1 MLELT
6 CLFADDINATV
17 DIYGGVENL
26 TVGYPH
32 EIYCEVDTGQVVNSD
47 LVNIT
52 WIGPDNNTVVNDS
65 RIIVTTTNSI
75 GNNHTSTLQFLN
87 LIEDDKGLYTCL
99 VAIPGNTISVSEEL
113 SVSSKLLFVILVTI
127 AFCDGTYNNSL
138 IEL

>member
-1 MLELT
+1 MFGST

-17 DIYGGVENL
+17 DIYGDVENL

-32 EIYCEVDTGQVVNSD
+32 EIYCEVDTDEVVNSD

-65 RIIVTTTNSI
+65 RIIVTTTNSFE
-75 GNNHTSTLQFLN
+75 NNHTSTLQFLN

-99 VAIPGNTISVSEEL
+99 VAISGNTVNVSDSEEL
-113 SVSSKLLFVILVTI
+113 SVSSKLLLVAQASI
-127 AFCDGTYNNSL
+127 
-138 IEL
+138 